1 MTDTTPTKEA
11 FAYFATWNNPHDH
24 CATLPALDY
33 SSATPEQFI
42 ELQMAIIQMFVHAS
56 PRARKPETSSIMVGC
71 ELSPSGTFH
80 CHMLFAA
87 KRKLSFD
94 TLCAIY
100 PGIHLEMTRGT
111 YEDNHNYLHKQ
122 GSEANEAKA
131 DTKLCEPL
139 SWGDYCFTPKDQQP
153 GGSVFARINDMLDE
167 GMTPQ
172 EIYVTDVKLAYYANA
187 IERTYAARQ
196 KGKIPTMRDIT
207 TYYHVGESGTGKS
220 YSYVTLADQHGADSI
235 HRIAGDYQW
244 VFDGYE
250 FQSILFLDE
259 FRDSCIPFS
268 TLLSYL
274 DVYPLKLNIKNGR
287 SYATYTEVHITSV
300 IPPEHLYQGVDFLS
314 HDTRAQLYRRI
325 NYIVYHW
332 KDEQGSYHQYQM
344 PFSDYEDYAQLIAV
358 ATGNPPEPPC
368 NPPVK
373 PEKAEPEE
381 TPSGIEPAACKA
393 IELRDVMQ
401 YRVWFEDYY
410 FAMAA
415 EPPREEFK
423 HNPFIQYS
431 YSSDGHYVSTE
442 FDTLAFLESMNWRK
456 DKGEPKPAHAQKN
469 RWV

>member
-1 MTDTTPTKEA
+1 MMATTTTTKEA

-24 CATLPALDY
+24 CDTLPAFDWQT
-33 SSATPEQFI
+33 ATPEQFT
-42 ELQMAIIQMFVHAS
+42 ELQMAIIQLFVHAS
-56 PRARKPETSSIMVGC
+56 PRARKPETSSIVVGC

-111 YEDNHNYLHKQ
+111 YEEGLDYLHKQ
-122 GSEANEAKA
+122 GTEANEAKA

-139 SWGDYCFTPKDQQP
+139 TWGEFQYTPKDQP
-153 GGSVFARINDMLDE
+153 LGGSVFERINGMLDE

-172 EIYVTDVKLAYYANA
+172 EIYATDVKLAYYANA
-187 IERTYAARQ
+187 IERTYSARR
-196 KGKIPTMRDIT
+196 KEEIPTMRNIT

-220 YSYVTLADQHGADSI
+220 YTYVDLAEQHGVDSI

-325 NYIVYHW
+325 SYIVYHW
-332 KDEQGSYHQYQM
+332 RDEQGNYCQHQM
-344 PFSDYEDYAQLIAV
+344 PFADYENYTQLIAV

-368 NPPVK
+368 NPPAK
-373 PEKAEPEE
+373 PDKADPEE
-381 TPSGIEPAACKA
+381 TPLGIQPTACKA
-393 IELRDVMQ
+393 MERRDVMR
-401 YRVWFEDYY
+401 YRAWFETY
-410 FAMAA
+410 ALLMAI
-415 EPPREEFK
+415 EPPRREFE
-423 HNPFIQYS
+423 HNPFIQFNYFGDD
-431 YSSDGHYVSTE
+431 YYVSTE
-442 FDTLAFLESMNWRK
+442 FDALAFLEAMN
-456 DKGEPKPAHAQKN
+456 
-469 RWV
+469 